1 MLNDE
6 KLKAFAVRS
15 GHDKNVHSHHFYFN
29 MVLEVLST
37 VIMQQNKRH
46 PNYKGK
52 VKLSIFADDM
62 IFRKP

>member
-1 MLNDE
+1 MLKGE

-29 MVLEVLST
+29 MVLEVLPI
-37 VIMQQNKRH
+37 VIIQQNKRH

-52 VKLSIFADDM
+52 VKQSIFTDDI
-62 IFRKP
+62 IFR